1 VNKKTLRDLTLIAIT
16 SISSTFLVWLPFLL
30 RIKSFW
36 GLSYPQNGLFTL
48 WQNFDGLNYIAVAK
62 SWYNPEILRT
72 QFGALGQ
79 GPQYFAAHFPLYPV
93 LIWIFAPF
101 FGFLN
106 GMLLVTMLFT
116 ALSAGMFYLLVKE
129 SKLTHD
135 PLFLTIVFLFLPA
148 RWVVVRSVGAPE
160 PIFIFVTLAA
170 FYFLKKEKYLLMGV
184 ACALSVL
191 TKSPGI
197 LLSLAIVLYLKLPT
211 IKSFLKGKF
220 EEGIKLIPWKAW
232 PIILAPIA
240 LVGIFALYQIT
251 YKDFFAYFHSGD
263 NIHLFWPPFSIFN
276 RGQFWV
282 GTFWLEHVIFAYLL
296 VASGI
301 ALLFKKKLY
310 AMGIFTAIYF
320 IASLF
325 VAHLDITRYLIPTA
339 PFVIIG
345 MEGWLTTKEFKW
357 IFVFMLIPIY
367 LFAQNFI
374 IGNTAPITDFT
385 PFR

>member
-1 VNKKTLRDLTLIAIT
+1 MNKKTLRDLTLIAII
-16 SISSTFLVWLPFLL
+16 SIGSTFLVWLPFLL

-72 QFGALGQ
+72 QFGALAQ
-79 GPQYFAAHFPLYPV
+79 GPQYFAAHFPLYPA
-93 LIWIFAPF
+93 LIWVFAPIW
-101 FGFLN
+101 GFLN

-129 SKLTHD
+129 FKLTKD

-160 PIFIFVTLAA
+160 PVFIFATLAA
-170 FYFLKKEKYLLMGV
+170 FYFLKKEKYFLMGL
-184 ACALSVL
+184 ACALAVL

-197 LLSLAIVLYLKLPT
+197 LLFLAIAIWLKLPA
-211 IKSFLKGKF
+211 IKSFFKGKL
-220 EEGIKLIPWKAW
+220 EESLKLVPWKAW
-232 PIILAPIA
+232 PIILAPLA
-240 LVGIFALYQIT
+240 LIGIFALYQAT

-276 RGQFWV
+276 SGQFWV

-301 ALLFKKKLY
+301 ALLFRKKLY

-320 IASLF
+320 TASLF

-339 PFVIIG
+339 PFIIIG

-357 IFVFMLIPIY
+357 IFIFMLIPIY
-367 LFAQNFI
+367 LFVQNFI
-374 IGNTAPITDFT
+374 IGNTAPITDFA

>member
-1 VNKKTLRDLTLIAIT
+1 VDKKTFRDLCLIAIIT
-16 SISSTFLVWLPFLL
+16 IGSAFLIWLPFIL

-36 GLSYPQNGLFTL
+36 GISYPQVGLFTL
-48 WQNFDGLNYIAVAK
+48 WQNFDGLNYIAIAK
-62 SWYNPEILRT
+62 SWYDPEILRM
-72 QFGALGQ
+72 QFGALSL
-79 GPQYFAAHFPLYPV
+79 GPQYFAAHFPLYPA
-93 LIWIFAPF
+93 LIWIFAPL

-106 GMLLVTMLFT
+106 GMLVVTMLFA

-129 SKLTHD
+129 FKLTAD

-148 RWVVVRSVGAPE
+148 RWIVVRSVGAPE
-160 PIFIFVTLAA
+160 PVFIFAILAA
-170 FYFLKKEKYLLMGV
+170 FYFLKKEKYLLMGL
-184 ACALSVL
+184 ACALATL

-197 LLSLAIVLYLKLPT
+197 LLFLAIALYLKLPT
-211 IKSFLKGKF
+211 IKSFFKGKF
-220 EEGIKLIPWKAW
+220 MDSIKLIPWRAW
-232 PIILAPIA
+232 PLILTPLA
-240 LVGIFALYQIT
+240 LFGIFALYQAT

-276 RGQFWV
+276 RDQFWV
-282 GTFWLEHVIFAYLL
+282 GTFWLEHATFAYLL

-301 ALLFKKKLY
+301 ALLFRKKLY

-345 MEGWLTTKEFKW
+345 MENWLTTKEFKW

-374 IGNTAPITDFT
+374 IGNTAPITDFS